1 MTNVLLKFN
10 SFFLLVI
17 FALGLIL
24 ICYQILVL
32 DNNGFLYLIGTGT
45 CLFCLNRFLLQVS
58 YIRIPPSLVVPV
70 MFNVFVCLQALPFL
84 LLPDAAKIRPIGWVF
99 ITAIVGLFLTIRGL
113 VFVLQRYRSEPSKFA
128 WFIGLLFVFC
138 PIPTAMVS
146 LHLIVAIKGFEL
158 LP

>member
-32 DNNGFLYLIGTGT
+32 DNNGFFYLIGTGS
-45 CLFCLNRFLLQVS
+45 CLYCLNRFLLQIS
-58 YIRIPPSLVVPV
+58 YIPIGPSLLVPLL
-70 MFNVFVCLQALPFL
+70 FNVFVGLQALPFL
-84 LLPDAAKIRPIGWVF
+84 LFPDGSKIRPIGWVF
-99 ITAIVGLFLTIRGL
+99 ITVIIGLFLTIRGL
-113 VFVLQRYRSEPSKFA
+113 IFLIQRYRSEPNKFA
-128 WFIGLLFVFC
+128 WFIGLLFVLC

>member
-32 DNNGFLYLIGTGT
+32 DNNGFFYLIGTGI
-45 CLFCLNRFLLQVS
+45 CLYCLNRFLLQIS
-58 YIRIPPSLVVPV
+58 YVRIAPSLLVPFL
-70 MFNVFVCLQALPFL
+70 FNVFVGLQALPFL

>member
-1 MTNVLLKFN
+1 MTNMLLNFN
-10 SFFLLVI
+10 RLYLI
-17 FALGLIL
+17 LGLALGLLL
-24 ICYQILVL
+24 IGYQITVIGQ
-32 DNNGFLYLIGTGT
+32 NGFFYLIGTGI
-45 CLFCLNRFLLQVS
+45 CLYCLNRFLMEVF

-70 MFNVFVCLQALPFL
+70 MFNVFVGLQALPFL

-99 ITAIVGLFLTIRGL
+99 ITVIIGLFLTIRGL
-113 VFVLQRYRSEPSKFA
+113 VFVIQRYKSEPNKFA

-146 LHLIVAIKGFEL
+146 LHLMVAIKGFEL

>member
-17 FALGLIL
+17 FVLGLLL
-24 ICYQILVL
+24 IGYQIAMVG
-32 DNNGFLYLIGTGT
+32 DNGFFYLIGTGI
-45 CLFCLNRFLLQVS
+45 CLYCLIRFLLQVS
-58 YIRIPPSLVVPV
+58 YIQIPQSIVVPFL
-70 MFNVFVCLQALPFL
+70 FNVFVGLQALPFL

-99 ITAIVGLFLTIRGL
+99 ITVMIGLFLTIRGL
-113 VFVLQRYRSEPSKFA
+113 VFLIQRYRSEPNKFA

-138 PIPTAMVS
+138 PIPTAMAS
-146 LHLIVAIKGFEL
+146 LHLMVAIKGFEL